1 MWCICLGNSCT
12 VNVVCVMQQR
22 SQEARQNWES
32 ALESKDRALTQLED
46 ALVTQKRTL
55 QQQMDQQQAAVSMT
69 HNQLIQGT
77 DAQIAMQRQLEQS
90 QQQVCSSIW
99 LCFVRTLRCLWHSSN
114 LASHVT
120 TFYTRDTLYNEPH
133 VVSPNTLNGVAHT
146 KYHQKVV
153 IKQHIVICVACST
166 WDASGFIAGSQSGKC
181 SISSTRPASR
191 AFKRF

>member
-1 MWCICLGNSCT
+1 MWCICLDDRYT
-12 VNVVCVMQQR
+12 VSESCVMQQR

-99 LCFVRTLRCLWHSSN
+99 LCFVRSLCYPWHSIN

-120 TFYTRDTLYNEPH
+120 TFYTQDTFYDAPH
-133 VVSPNTLNGVAHT
+133 VVSINTLNGVAHT
-146 KYHQKVV
+146 SYHQKVV
-153 IKQHIVICVACST
+153 IKQHIVICVART
-166 WDASGFIAGSQSGKC
+166 
-181 SISSTRPASR
+181 
-191 AFKRF
+191 

>member
-1 MWCICLGNSCT
+1 MQQSAWLRSALAEREAQFEELQDQHLRLVVSNFNVYSIDSDHTEFAIGIVWHAYSIWCICLVNRCT
-12 VNVVCVMQQR
+12 VNGFCVMQQR

-90 QQQVCSSIW
+90 QQQVCSSIC
-99 LCFVRTLRCLWHSSN
+99 LYFVRSLCYPWHNIN
-114 LASHVT
+114 LASHVM
-120 TFYTRDTLYNEPH
+120 TFCNRDT
-133 VVSPNTLNGVAHT
+133 
-146 KYHQKVV
+146 
-153 IKQHIVICVACST
+153 
-166 WDASGFIAGSQSGKC
+166 
-181 SISSTRPASR
+181 
-191 AFKRF
+191 